1 MTTASDRAQSYH
13 SLRDAP
19 WQSMAARPLMIALQ
33 ATCLVTGLWVI
44 FTRVAPGPQW
54 RSIPILILVAA
65 LLGVYTQQWL
75 AQPGQRLVGKS
86 AFTLAQLLVLLAL
99 LRVATWALTSWPTR
113 VEAVGWLTE
122 PWRVFDGVF
131 LGAGM
136 LCALAWHRAGVV
148 SQLFQQLALTPAELA
163 FEQERRRKSWHFGP
177 RAERVAVTRI
187 DLMEQYTSQW
197 LIGGMFL
204 AACAAVTRLSID
216 QRLAINILALDIPR
230 PIIVA
235 SVSYF
240 LLGLALTSQ
249 ARLAVLRAEWLRE
262 GVELPPRLPSRW
274 NRTSLLLILAVGL
287 VAALLPLGST
297 WSIGAVVSAVLG
309 VIVQI
314 GLFIAFVV
322 AAAFALIMRLFGHSA
337 PMPEMPQEIAPV
349 VVGQEQQ
356 VAVATLPPWLGGATW
371 WLVVALALLLA
382 ARLLLRDSGLRVTRG
397 RLRLVW
403 ERVWA
408 ALRGWGRQA
417 RTLAHRLPRSLPGR
431 HIPIR
436 SQTAMPP
443 WRFVRVAGLSPR
455 EQVRYF
461 YLSALHHAADAG
473 LRRAP
478 TQTPQEFMAELQRAW
493 PEGEDDV
500 QALTRA
506 FEAARYDAS
515 PVEPDHAG
523 VVKSIWQRV
532 KRTVHRPRTPQND
545 TP

>member
-1 MTTASDRAQSYH
+1 MTASDRAQSYH

-19 WQSMAARPLMIALQ
+19 WQSMAARPLMIAIQ

-44 FTRVAPGPQW
+44 FARIAPGPQW
-54 RSIPILILVAA
+54 RFIPILIFVAA

-86 AFTLAQLLVLLAL
+86 AFSLAQLLVLLAL

-113 VEAVGWLTE
+113 AQAAGWLTE
-122 PWRVFDGVF
+122 PWRVFDGIF
-131 LGAGM
+131 LGAGV

-148 SQLFQQLALTPAELA
+148 SQLFQQLALSPAELA

-177 RAERVAVTRI
+177 RAERVAVTRV
-187 DLMEQYTSQW
+187 DLVEQYASQW

-204 AACAAVTRLSID
+204 AACAAATRLSID
-216 QRLAINILALDIPR
+216 RRLAINILALDIPR

-235 SVSYF
+235 SVLYF

-249 ARLAVLRAEWLRE
+249 ARLALLRAEWLRE

-274 NRTSLLLILAVGL
+274 NRNSLLLILAMGL
-287 VAALLPLGST
+287 IAALLPLGST
-297 WSIGAVVSAVLG
+297 WRIGAVINTLLA

-314 GLFIAFVV
+314 GLFVAFLV
-322 AAAFALIMRLFGHSA
+322 AAIFALIMRLFGQPA
-337 PMPEMPQEIAPV
+337 PMPEMPQEIPPV
-349 VVGQEQQ
+349 VAQQEQQ
-356 VAVATLPPWLGGATW
+356 AALATLPRWLGGATW

-382 ARLLLRDSGLRVTRG
+382 SYLLLRDTGLRVTRG
-397 RLRLVW
+397 RLRLAW
-403 ERVWA
+403 ERLWA

-417 RTLAHRLPRSLPGR
+417 RALARTLPRSLPGR
-431 HIPIR
+431 RAPAR
-436 SQTAMPP
+436 VQTAIPP

-461 YLSALHHAADAG
+461 YLSALHHAADSG

-500 QALTRA
+500 QALTTA
-506 FEAARYDAS
+506 FETARYDAS
-515 PVEPDHAG
+515 PIEPDRAG

-532 KRTVHRPRTPQND
+532 KRTVHRPRSPRND
-545 TP
+545 VP